1 MNTYCGTGLANPR
14 NPRGLTIA
22 WDHNVYAKKEH
33 HLKYAT
39 ILTLVV
45 IVVALLLSWLASVP
59 YIYTLCGFSAWAA
72 VGHLITIDDDYPGGF
87 SNPEKDNNIWRHS
100 LLELAIKTGILCI
113 LVVAAFYPQISHWG
127 R

>member
-1 MNTYCGTGLANPR
+1 LGR
-14 NPRGLTIA
+14 
-22 WDHNVYAKKEH
+22 YAKKEH

-39 ILTLVV
+39 LLTLVV

-87 SNPEKDNNIWRHS
+87 SNPEKDKNIWRHS